1 MSNKSYHFT
10 KQGSHDNQGGETKV
24 MKKILSVALSTA
36 MAFSMFASVAFGAEA
51 EKKLTTQEKY
61 DFLKEEGIF
70 TGYKDGTAGLDKTM
84 TRAEFATVVARLLDL
99 DLNSST
105 VSYNDKLSGGG
116 VYNTEYWAHGA
127 IEAVTAAGLM
137 QGKNAKAKLFDPNGD
152 VTVEEM
158 AKVLVLALDIEVPAE
173 EPGANWSKH
182 YVAAAVEAGLIPA
195 GSELKA
201 PALRSLL
208 VDASYAAFQ
217 AIEDAKLQP
226 KEVKVVDATHI
237 EVTFTDGEVVKVE
250 LEKALEANKETEV
263 KVTHPNGKEYTVK
276 ATYVVTAAQKI
287 ESVKADNLK
296 EIVVAF
302 DGEVDEKSA
311 TYESNYSIE
320 GFEIDSISLSEDNKT
335 ATILL
340 KDSYENSLDNQKEYE
355 LSVSNV
361 RNSDESKTFNEK
373 VKFKPVDITL
383 PSVKEVVGLGTKAF
397 KVVFSEPVKQSTVN
411 TTSNFKVDGKSV
423 SGYVKYNY
431 PNVAI
436 ISTELS
442 VGDHKLEVTNVEDFA
457 NLKVIPQDLTF
468 TVAEDTVAPEVV
480 SAKTK
485 DVSKVEIFFNE
496 PVKSVNKAY
505 HTSSSKEALTIDV
518 NDNKVTLEFAEG
530 DALSLGENTIYLEG
544 VSDYS
549 NNSANREVK
558 VTPELDNER
567 PYVAKVKTETFDN
580 DSKYRI
586 TVEFSKKVNSND
598 ATDSA
603 NYTLK
608 DKDGKVVSGKGFNSK
623 GHPNEVKLAT
633 KDNDGKKKYVI
644 ETSGKLDSGV
654 YTLEIS
660 GIRDQAAVANT
671 MLPYSAKIDINDV
684 NRPVISTAWF
694 KQKEIPGGKYE
705 SEIWIEFDKA
715 LAVEGSGKADDVNK
729 YNITGVLATNTND
742 NDPIPTVSDLDG
754 KKYTPLPKDTKVE
767 LVNARTVKLTLPRS
781 SDSQLV
787 NQGAVNRSYF
797 GVRVINVADTSGNM
811 IANSI
816 DYALVRPESKLN
828 LAVDSVEATSNDTL
842 KVKFTGILSSINQ
855 SDFSAAGYEVSLSS
869 YSNSDGKTEATFKLR
884 NAKLPANVKD
894 VDGNKLQFKTL
905 YTNSQN
911 EFGVHIST
919 GSNDI
924 EDKIKPDY
932 VSNSLTVPYTSTSLS
947 VGSVTKTVYHADVKF
962 NEEINVNDIN
972 NVAKTVKVKVNN
984 EDATVVLLEV
994 KQDELGKNTVLRAYY
1009 EVPANKL
1016 GRDNLVNGDYID
1028 FILESHNSNSKAV
1041 TDGNNNAA
1049 TEISTGK
1056 KVVIP
1061 TT

>member
-311 TYESNYSIE
+311 TAEYNYTID
-320 GFEIDSISLSEDNKT
+320 GFEVDSVSLSEDKKS
-335 ATILL
+335 AKILL
-340 KDSYENSLDNQKEYE
+340 KEDSSNDLVNQKEYE
-355 LSVSNV
+355 LEIKNV
-361 RNSDESKTFNEK
+361 KNSDESKTFDQK

-383 PSVKEVVGLGTKAF
+383 PKVQEVVGLGTKAF
-397 KVVFSEPVKQSTVN
+397 KVVFSEPVRRSTVN
-411 TTSNFKVDGKSV
+411 TTSNYKVDGKSV
-423 SGYVKYNY
+423 SGYVDYSY

-442 VGDHKLEVTNVEDFA
+442 VGEHKLEVSNVEDFA
-457 NLKVIPQDLTF
+457 NYKNVPEEITF

-480 SAKTK
+480 SGTTK
-485 DVSKVEIFFNE
+485 DLKKVEIFFNE
-496 PVKSVNKAY
+496 PVKSVKKAY
-505 HTSSSKEALTIDV
+505 HTSSSKEAYSIEIR
-518 NDNKVTLEFAEG
+518 DNKATLFFN
-530 DALSLGENTIYLEG
+530 DDNKLSLGENTVYLEG
-544 VSDYS
+544 VTDYS
-549 NNSANREVK
+549 NNSANREAK
-558 VTPELDNER
+558 VTPQLDSER
-567 PYVAKVKTETFDN
+567 PYVANVKTEAIEN

-586 TVEFSKKVNSND
+586 TVEFSKDVETKD
-598 ATDSA
+598 ATNAD
-603 NYTLK
+603 NFTLK
-608 DKDGKVVSGKGFNSK
+608 KESGSVVDSKGFNYK
-623 GHPNEVKLAT
+623 GHPNNLKF
-633 KDNDGKKKYVI
+633 DGKKKVTI
-644 ETSGKLDSGV
+644 ETIGKLDAGKYV
-654 YTLEIS
+654 LEVNS
-660 GIRDQAAVANT
+660 IRDTAAVPNT
-671 MLPYSAKIDINDV
+671 MLPFSKTIDFADV
-684 NRPVISTAWF
+684 NRPNVSKAWY
-694 KQKEIPGGKYE
+694 KERRVSNKYE
-705 SEIWIEFDKA
+705 AEIYVQFDKA
-715 LAVEGSGKADDVNK
+715 LAVDGSGKADDINK
-729 YNITGVLATNTND
+729 YNFSTQKFADDKFDAEDVTKFE
-742 NDPIPTVSDLDG
+742 PF
-754 KKYTPLPKDTKVE
+754 PKDTKVE
-767 LVNARTVKLTLPRS
+767 LANANTVKLILPRS
-781 SDSQLV
+781 ETKLSTD
-787 NQGAVNRSYF
+787 GEGGSYF
-797 GVRVINVADTSGNM
+797 ALRIINVADTKGNFISG
-811 IANSI
+811 SI
-816 DYALVRPESKLN
+816 KQVKVAPEAK
-828 LAVDSVEATSNDTL
+828 VTIQVEEATATSRDTV
-842 KVKFTGILSSINQ
+842 KVKFDGIVSSIND
-855 SDFSAAGYEVSLSS
+855 SDFEAEGLALTQ
-869 YSNSDGKTEATFKLR
+869 YSKENKDGKTEVVFKVKSGAKLR
-884 NAKLPANVKD
+884 PDTEYELSDGTTAKLFVVLPGA
-894 VDGNKLQFKTL
+894 T
-905 YTNSQN
+905 TQN
-911 EFGVHIST
+911 EFGKRIES
-919 GSNDI
+919 GSYILKD
-924 EDKIKPDY
+924 EIKPELD
-932 VSNSLTVPYTSTSLS
+932 SNRLKFSY
-947 VGSVTKTVYHADVKF
+947 SVTDNTYSAVLTFNEHVKF
-962 NEEINVNDIN
+962 NGTDKDI
-972 NVAKTVKVKVNN
+972 VEVKVNGEKAKIEKIFN
-984 EDATVVLLEV
+984 VEEIAGKFGAVADGKS
-994 KQDELGKNTVLRAYY
+994 KQLAVEFTPKTAWEKGKVYDVELTLKSYNA
-1009 EVPANKL
+1009 
-1016 GRDNLVNGDYID
+1016 
-1028 FILESHNSNSKAV
+1028 NSKAIA
-1041 TDGNNNAA
+1041 DLKGNGAEGNSAA
-1049 TEISTGK
+1049 GK
-1056 KVVIP
+1056 LEVN
-1061 TT
+1061 